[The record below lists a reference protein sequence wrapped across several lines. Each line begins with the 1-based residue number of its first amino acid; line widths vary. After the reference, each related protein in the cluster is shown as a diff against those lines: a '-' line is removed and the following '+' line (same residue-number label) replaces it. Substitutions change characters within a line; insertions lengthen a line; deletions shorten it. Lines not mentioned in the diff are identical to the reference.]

1 MEQYVLDACQSTTD
15 TDTAKVRIVS
25 QSSQN
30 PAVYPTIT
38 AALQAAASGDTIL
51 IQPGIYHEPLVID
64 KAVSLIGT
72 GKPADVVI
80 DVVDLPCLTLH
91 AHGIYIEGISLRSH
105 FVFPLNHSDATCI
118 AMGLAEIVD
127 CDLSS
132 TSATCLLVS
141 GPEAVV
147 TVRRCRIHD
156 SQAYGVL
163 VDLVGTCT
171 IEHSIISGHTLAEVA
186 VLKNS
191 TVSLL
196 DCTLCHGDGYG
207 VLVQD
212 CSQGCLRHCDIYGHA
227 EAGVLIAQGSV
238 ADIVQ
243 STIHDGRGPGV
254 VFRQDA
260 HGLMEQCRVYKNTSS
275 GVEIRQQSNPIIRQC
290 KIFQGKWS
298 GILIGERGYGIVEY
312 CELLANAMA
321 GIDVIGESDPVIRF
335 CRIHQHVYLGIAV
348 FQGGRGTVV
357 DCDLSKNMQ
366 GPLLVATGSYVV
378 QERNRS

>member
-1 MEQYVLDACQSTTD
+1 MEHSVLDSCQLTTH
-15 TDTAKVRIVS
+15 TDTAHVRIVS

-38 AALQAAASGDTIL
+38 AAVQAAVSGDTIL
-51 IQPGIYHEPLVID
+51 IQPGIYHESLVID

-72 GKPADVVI
+72 GTLTDVVI
-80 DVVDLPCLTLH
+80 DVVDGPCLSLQ
-91 AHGIYIEGISLRSH
+91 AHGIHIEGLSLRSH
-105 FVFPLNHSDATCI
+105 FVFPPDYSDATCI
-118 AMGLAEIVD
+118 ALGLAEFVG

-132 TSATCLLVS
+132 PSATCLLVS

-147 TVRRCRIHD
+147 TVRGCRIHD

-171 IEHSIISGHTLAEVA
+171 IEHSVIQDHARADVA
-186 VLKNS
+186 VLHNS

-196 DCTLCHGDGYG
+196 DCTLRRGAGYG

-212 CSQGCLRHCDIYGHA
+212 CSQGWLRHCDIYGHA
-227 EAGVLIAQGSV
+227 EAGVLITQGSV

-243 STIHDGRGPGV
+243 CTIHDGRGPGV
-254 VFRQDA
+254 VFCQDA

-298 GILIGERGYGIVEY
+298 GILIGERGNGIVEY
-312 CELLANAMA
+312 CELFANTMA
-321 GIDVIGESDPVIRF
+321 GIDVTGGSNPVIRF
-335 CRIHQHVYLGIAV
+335 CRIHQHVYPGIAV
-348 FQGGRGTVV
+348 FLGGRGTVV

-366 GPLLVATGSYVV
+366 GALLVDAGSYIT
-378 QERNRS
+378 QERNHS